1 MRTKAFTLIVIGLG
15 WLALDG
21 VWMFGNV
28 VLRETRLGVIA
39 QFLDKL
45 PTWVSNPIFVCLWGI
60 MLIGWTVPLVVAFRL
75 LRRNP
80 HVR

>member
-1 MRTKAFTLIVIGLG
+1 MRTKAFTLIVIGFG

-39 QFLDKL
+39 QFFGQATNLGLK
-45 PTWVSNPIFVCLWGI
+45 SY
-60 MLIGWTVPLVVAFRL
+60 
-75 LRRNP
+75 LRMSLGHYADRVDRSTRCWLSP
-80 HVR
+80 FATKST